1 MSWKRRFGS
10 QWRAMVLLLKES
22 EVRGLLSMDEVIEAV
37 EEAFLEKAAG
47 QVQMP
52 PKIYVY
58 YSRYDGD
65 LRVMPAYLEG
75 LDISAVKVVNVHPG
89 NRGFGLPSIMATI
102 LLVDPQTGAPLSIM
116 SGAWI
121 TAMRT
126 GGASGVATKHL
137 ARRDSM
143 KLGVIGAGVQ
153 GQTQLLAISRVV
165 NLVHVSVFD
174 IDKTRRDEFARR
186 EAEHYPG
193 VEITAVDT
201 AQDAVT
207 GMDILVTVTPA
218 RSPVVRNEWVE
229 PGLHINAVGAD
240 APGKE
245 ELDPM
250 ILKRAKI
257 VVDDLDQASHSG
269 EINMPLAKRILRRDN
284 IHGELGEVISRRK
297 PGRESNEEITVF
309 DATGLAI
316 LDAITAKLVYKRA
329 VELGRGQEID
339 LLSALECPDS
349 R

>member
-1 MSWKRRFGS
+1 
-10 QWRAMVLLLKES
+10 MVLILRES
-22 EVRGLLSMDEVIEAV
+22 DVRGLLSMDEVIEAV

-47 QVQMP
+47 QAQMP
-52 PKIYVY
+52 AKIYLY

-89 NRGFGLPSIMATI
+89 NRRFGLPSVMATI
-102 LLVDPQTGAPLSIM
+102 ILVDPQTGEPLSII

-137 ARRDSM
+137 ARKGS
-143 KLGVIGAGVQ
+143 KNLGIIGAGVQ
-153 GQTQLLAISRVV
+153 AETQLLAVSRVADLEQV
-165 NLVHVSVFD
+165 KVFD
-174 IDKTRRDEFARR
+174 MDEARKRDFAHRQ
-186 EAEHYPG
+186 AENHRG
-193 VEITAVDT
+193 VEILPAET

-218 RSPVVRNEWVE
+218 RSPIVRNEWVE
-229 PGLHINAVGAD
+229 PGLHINAIGAD

-257 VVDDLDQASHSG
+257 VVDDWDQASHSG
-269 EINMPLAKRILRRDN
+269 EVNMPLAKRMIRREN
-284 IHGELGEVISRRK
+284 IYAELCEVVSRRK
-297 PGRESNEEITVF
+297 PGRESDEEITVF

-329 VELGRGQEID
+329 VDLGRGQEID
-339 LLSALECPDS
+339 LL
-349 R
+349 